1 MNICISYYLD
11 RILCWYMNYMR
22 NHFLLSTR
30 IWFWVK
36 DPTSDSASHFNW
48 DRDSIYGATILL
60 GAGGATVLVI
70 SMAKIAYLVGEYTV
84 SMEAAYLY

>member
-1 MNICISYYLD
+1 MNCL
-11 RILCWYMNYMR
+11 R
-22 NHFLLSTR
+22 NHFLQSPR

-84 SMEAAYLY
+84 SMEAAYLYWTFLHSSVSV